1 MTKAKL
7 LPTLLLVCAVLSALA
22 SLTVANVEA
31 TGTGILPLSGGS
43 SCLMSYLTYPV
54 TIGTCNPISGGI
66 VSV

>member
-7 LPTLLLVCAVLSALA
+7 IPTILLVCAALSALA
-22 SLTVANVEA
+22 SLTVPTVIA
-31 TGTGILPLSGGS
+31 TGSEPLASIGGS

-54 TIGTCNPISGGI
+54 TVGACNPISGGT